1 MLAYASLSPVG
12 IQKLF
17 DTVEID
23 WERLQGP
30 ARDPGNHG
38 SPGEGV
44 GGSVS
49 LKSFREEDL
58 HSVPSLRALYR
69 EAVSRGLVADSEGG
83 LIAFCSTAA
92 LCLRVGD
99 RPAALFVHLMKRGEF
114 LATLA
119 DEDRACSALKQD
131 AAVQRK
137 KLAWLK
143 VK

>member
-1 MLAYASLSPVG
+1 MG

-23 WERLQGP
+23 WERLKGP
-30 ARDPGNHG
+30 TRNLGNNG
-38 SPGEGV
+38 SPGDGA
-44 GGSVS
+44 GGSLS
-49 LKSFREEDL
+49 LESFRKEHL

-99 RPAALFVHLMKRGEF
+99 RPAALFVYLMKRGEF
-114 LATLA
+114 PATLA
-119 DEDRACSALKQD
+119 DEDRACSALKQH
-131 AAVQRK
+131 AAAQRK

-143 VK
+143 LK

>member
-1 MLAYASLSPVG
+1 MAHASLSPVG

-17 DTVEID
+17 DTVVID

-30 ARDPGNHG
+30 TIEPQNHG
-38 SPGEGV
+38 PPGDGA

-49 LKSFREEDL
+49 LESFREEDL

-83 LIAFCSTAA
+83 LIAFCSTAS

-99 RPAALFVHLMKRGEF
+99 RPAALFVYLMKRGEF
-114 LATLA
+114 PATLA
-119 DEDRACSALKQD
+119 DEDRACSALKQH
-131 AAVQRK
+131 AAARRK